1 MLIVVGLF
9 IVCVCVV
16 CCVLFVVLCCS
27 LLFFVGQVQR
37 FKLSSRS
44 CSSGGTPSQSLGPV
58 DQTARVFH
66 HHVSGLDVEK
76 SPATVGGAA
85 ERNASAPPHS

>member
-1 MLIVVGLF
+1 MLIVV
-9 IVCVCVV
+9 CVV
-16 CCVLFVVLCCS
+16 CVLVVLLFV
-27 LLFFVGQVQR
+27 LFFVGQVQR

-76 SPATVGGAA
+76 SPATFGGAA
-85 ERNASAPPHS
+85 EGNASAPPHS